1 MSQAEPP
8 RAVVIG
14 AGPAG
19 LRAAEVLGAQGIA
32 VDVFDAMPSPA
43 RKLLQAGIGGLNLT
57 HSEAHEAFCSRYGEH
72 RPQLQAMLDRYS
84 PGDLRAWVH
93 GLGIDTFVG
102 SSGRVFPRPMKAAPL
117 LRQWLQRLR
126 GSGVHLHMRHRW
138 LGWDENGALRLLG
151 PEGEFALQPQAT
163 VLALGGAS
171 WPRLG
176 SDGAWVP
183 LLAAR
188 GVKIAALQSANCG
201 FEVNWSD
208 YLRTHFAGTP
218 VKTVALGFT
227 DLHGQRET
235 RPGELLITREGVE
248 GGLIYAFSRRLRE
261 QVQARGA
268 ATFELD
274 LVPARTLAEVHA
286 LLAHP
291 RGRRSLSSHLKS
303 RLGLAGVKLAL
314 LHEAVGNP
322 GLMPVDRLAATI
334 KSLPISV
341 HAPRPLAGAISTAG
355 GLAFEALD
363 GNLMLRA
370 LPGVFAAGEMLD
382 WEAPTGGY
390 LLTACLATGAWAG
403 EGAVNWLKEGQC
415 DQGAAQDR

>member
-1 MSQAEPP
+1 MSQAGPP
-8 RAVVIG
+8 RVVVIG

-19 LRAAEVLGAQGIA
+19 LRAAEVLGAQGVA

-57 HSEAHEAFCSRYGEH
+57 HSEDHDAFCSRYGEH
-72 RPQLQAMLDRYS
+72 RPQLQAMLDKYPS
-84 PGDLRAWVH
+84 EQLRAWVH

-126 GSGVHLHMRHRW
+126 ASGVRLHMRHRW
-138 LGWDENGALRLLG
+138 LGWDGNAALRLLG
-151 PEGEFALQPQAT
+151 PEGEFALRPQAT

-218 VKTVALGFT
+218 VKTIALGFT
-227 DLHGQRET
+227 DAHGHRET
-235 RPGELLITREGVE
+235 RPGEILITREGVE

-261 QVQARGA
+261 QVEISGT

-286 LLAHP
+286 LLAPP

-314 LHEAVGNP
+314 LHEGVGNP
-322 GLMPVDRLAATI
+322 GLMPLDRLASAI
-334 KSLPISV
+334 KSLPITV
-341 HAPRPLAGAISTAG
+341 HAPRPLDRAISTAG
-355 GLAFEALD
+355 GLSFDELD
-363 GNLMLRA
+363 RNLMLRA
-370 LPGVFAAGEMLD
+370 VPGVFAAGEMLD

-403 EGAVNWLKEGQC
+403 EGVVHWLKECQRG
-415 DQGAAQDR
+415 